1 MKLSHLLLGA
11 FIVGLTT
18 AIATEIVERVAFKKF
33 GPKA

>member
-11 FIVGLTT
+11 FVVGLTT
-18 AIATEIVERVAFKKF
+18 AIATELVERFAFKHF